1 MLLNGIPVEME
12 VYDVYTLLD
21 LMKSEARLMEGL
33 FSLGFKAS
41 LLNSSSFLKQFYLDL
56 KFNVWHLYINK
67 WWCVLVVILKNILMI
82 DCKLN

>member
-41 LLNSSSFLKQFYLDL
+41 LLKSNSFLK
-56 KFNVWHLYINK
+56 
-67 WWCVLVVILKNILMI
+67 
-82 DCKLN
+82 

>member
-33 FSLGFKAS
+33 FSLGFKAG
-41 LLNSSSFLKQFYLDL
+41 LLKSNS
-56 KFNVWHLYINK
+56 
-67 WWCVLVVILKNILMI
+67 VLN
-82 DCKLN
+82 

>member
-1 MLLNGIPVEME
+1 MYMILTTFSNFLALKVFESALSLGAGESAMLLNGIPVEME

-41 LLNSSSFLKQFYLDL
+41 LLKSNSVLK
-56 KFNVWHLYINK
+56 
-67 WWCVLVVILKNILMI
+67 
-82 DCKLN
+82 